1 MATFTGRIEN
11 MKNLAK
17 AYERWS
23 GESLPH
29 RAGFP
34 RNQGRTY
41 AEFAQELRNL
51 IEITERQPL
60 AWDINSMEENVD
72 HADDIPP
79 MDELKQQFIDAYNL
93 DSWQLDSPKSIRKR
107 VYNNDKFAKRVNKA
121 RKVQPKHT
129 PTERVPSTRIEP
141 LPWVLYDVDV
151 TYHDRNRNIV
161 TETVREVKL
170 FESDY
175 DKRDSVYLVNVK
187 NVTQTIR
194 IKTRFGY
201 NYFSEDDIRTLLA
214 GDEVKVL
221 VNKEEGMEEAWVFFD
236 PQDRYDKG
244 NPNYIGKFKF
254 HGDDLKVETNFNKPQ
269 RNYSLEAEVERRVQE
284 ELAKLEA
291 NRVQAQF
298 DELASE
304 LDGEWWEKPKD
315 IY

>member
-1 MATFTGRIEN
+1 MATFTGRLEN
-11 MKNLAK
+11 MNNMAK

-23 GESLPH
+23 GETLTGH
-29 RAGFP
+29 AGFP
-34 RNQGRTY
+34 LNQRRTY
-41 AEFAQELRNL
+41 AEFAQEIRNWIEL
-51 IEITERQPL
+51 IERQPL
-60 AWDINSMEENVD
+60 DWDINSMEENFD
-72 HADDIPP
+72 HADDIPS
-79 MDELKQQFIDAYNL
+79 MDDIKRQFIDAYNL
-93 DSWQLDSPKSIRKR
+93 EGWQLDSPKSIRNRIYAEHR
-107 VYNNDKFAKRVNKA
+107 VAEQVNKV
-121 RKVQPKHT
+121 RKVQPKRT
-129 PTERVPSTRIEP
+129 PTERVPNTRIEP

-187 NVTQTIR
+187 HVSQTIR

-214 GDEVKVL
+214 GDEVKIL

-254 HGDDLKVETNFNKPQ
+254 HGDDLKVETNFDKPQ

-284 ELAKLEA
+284 ELAKRET
-291 NRVQAQF
+291 NWVHTQF
-298 DELASE
+298 DDEIDKLAR
-304 LDGEWWEKPKD
+304 G
-315 IY
+315 I

>member
-1 MATFTGRIEN
+1 MATFTGKLEN

-29 RAGFP
+29 QAGFL
-34 RNQGRTY
+34 RNQVRAY
-41 AEFAQELRNL
+41 AEFAQELRNWIDVL
-51 IEITERQPL
+51 ERQSL
-60 AWDINSMEENVD
+60 AWDINSTEEDFD
-72 HADDIPP
+72 HADDIPS
-79 MDELKQQFIDAYNL
+79 MEDIKREFIYTYDL
-93 DSWQLDSPKSIRKR
+93 EDWQLDSPKSIRKR
-107 VYNNDKFAKRVNKA
+107 IHTDHKVDNQPNKV
-121 RKVQPKHT
+121 RKMQPKHT

-141 LPWVLYDVDV
+141 LPWVLYNVDV
-151 TYHDRNRNIV
+151 TYHDRNRNLV
-161 TETVREVKL
+161 TETVREIKL

-187 NVTQTIR
+187 NVSQTIR

-214 GDEVKVL
+214 GDEVKIL

-244 NPNYIGKFKF
+244 NPNYTGKFKF

-269 RNYSLEAEVERRVQE
+269 RNYSSEAEIERRIQE
-284 ELAKLEA
+284 EIAKLEA
-291 NRVQAQF
+291 NRVQSQF
-298 DELASE
+298 DDEIDKLMRGYE
-304 LDGEWWEKPKD
+304 
-315 IY
+315 